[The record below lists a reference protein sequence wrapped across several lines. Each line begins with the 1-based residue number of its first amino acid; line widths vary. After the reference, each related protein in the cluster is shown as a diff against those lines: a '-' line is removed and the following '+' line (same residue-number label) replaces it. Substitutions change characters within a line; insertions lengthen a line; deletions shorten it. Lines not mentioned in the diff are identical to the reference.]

1 MATFAPSA
9 ARRFAMA
16 APMPRDPPVT
26 SAILPSS
33 FLVIVFLL
41 FLESRSLLLLRLAA
55 TLDVAVQYL
64 PHTLISWDR
73 CFRSMGARMELRHLR
88 YFVAVAEAGGLTG
101 AAQRNLHTSQPS
113 LSRQIRDLENE
124 VGAQLLTRRARGI
137 ELTPAGRTFLDHAR
151 GVLSQVEAAAEAARR
166 VAHPGKPCFVM
177 GFLTGH
183 ELTWMPEALQ
193 ILRDELPNIDVMI
206 SSQYSPLLAD
216 GLSKGKI
223 DAAFLRRERGAPD
236 LAFRLLVKEP
246 LVVVLPSNHR
256 LAALKAISPQDLVG
270 EKFVTVSGTAPV
282 LRVIIDDYLKR
293 SGIDI
298 TPAHEADHLAMG
310 MSLIASTRGVGLLP
324 AYAQNF
330 LPSSVTSRPLRGDTP
345 TIDLVL
351 GYKKSNKSPI
361 LKLLLSRLDELVVRV
376 SRKAH

>member
-1 MATFAPSA
+1 
-9 ARRFAMA
+9 
-16 APMPRDPPVT
+16 
-26 SAILPSS
+26 
-33 FLVIVFLL
+33 
-41 FLESRSLLLLRLAA
+41 
-55 TLDVAVQYL
+55 
-64 PHTLISWDR
+64 
-73 CFRSMGARMELRHLR
+73 MELRHLR
-88 YFVAVAEAGGLTG
+88 YFVAVAEAGSLTV
-101 AAQRNLHTSQPS
+101 AAARKLHTSQPS
-113 LSRQIRDLENE
+113 LSRQIRDLEDE

-137 ELTPAGRTFLDHAR
+137 DLTPAGRAFLEHAR
-151 GVLSQVEAAAEAARR
+151 TVLSQVEAATEAARR
-166 VAHPGKPCFVM
+166 VAHPAKPCFSM

-223 DAAFLRRERGAPD
+223 DAAFLRREQGVPD

-246 LVVVLPSNHR
+246 LVVVLPSDHR

-270 EKFVTVSGTAPV
+270 ETFVTVSDTAPV
-282 LRVIIDDYLKR
+282 LRVVIDNYLKR
-293 SGIDI
+293 SGINIAPD
-298 TPAHEADHLAMG
+298 HEADHLAMG

-345 TIDLVL
+345 TIELVL

-361 LKLLLSRLDELVVRV
+361 LKLLLSRLDELVARV
-376 SRKAH
+376 SKKAH